1 MGRNW
6 DKPNVEDVKADKEK
20 SKGESKATEE
30 TAALPKTP
38 DSSNPKPKAKKP
50 RTSTAASLAKSPN
63 ATGLKVSKPKKKE
76 LKVIPGK
83 ASKSSASLSPP
94 PKLASGPKPHDP
106 TKKQRPSHVFSF
118 SDSSLTDEEMD
129 GQTSKVG
136 ESSKTKTKTKK
147 DAKDVVKRPTKK
159 DDGKVKAKA
168 KEVNGKEKTAVKGEK
183 GKGKGKGKAKEAIKE
198 GEKKVRAKPVKKP
211 EVVVEPP
218 VFEKV
223 DTRLGRVEAEHRIT
237 VSLASQAWLIL
248 VTRIPMPLPK
258 CALNSRTIVACAR

>member
-6 DKPNVEDVKADKEK
+6 DKPNVENVKPAKEK
-20 SKGESKATEE
+20 SKGKLKATED
-30 TAALPKTP
+30 TAILPKTP
-38 DSSNPKPKAKKP
+38 DSSDPKPKAKKP

-83 ASKSSASLSPP
+83 ASKSSPSLSPP
-94 PKLASGPKPHDP
+94 PKLTSGPKPHDP

-136 ESSKTKTKTKK
+136 ESSKTKAKTKK
-147 DAKDVVKRPTKK
+147 YAKDVVKRPTKK
-159 DDGKVKAKA
+159 DDGKVKAKV

-183 GKGKGKGKAKEAIKE
+183 GKGKAKAKEAIKE

-223 DTRLGRVEAEHRIT
+223 DTRLGRVEAEHRIM
-237 VSLASQAWLIL
+237 VSLASPAWLI
-248 VTRIPMPLPK
+248 
-258 CALNSRTIVACAR
+258 

>member
-6 DKPNVEDVKADKEK
+6 DKPNVEDVKAAKEK
-20 SKGESKATEE
+20 GKGKSKATED

-38 DSSNPKPKAKKP
+38 DSSDPKPKAKKP

-63 ATGLKVSKPKKKE
+63 TAGLKVSKPKKKE

-83 ASKSSASLSPP
+83 ASKSSDTLSPP
-94 PKLASGPKPHDP
+94 PKLSSGPKPHDP

-147 DAKDVVKRPTKK
+147 DAKAGVKRPTKK

-183 GKGKGKGKAKEAIKE
+183 GKGKGKGKGKAKEAIKE
-198 GEKKVRAKPVKKP
+198 GEKKVQAKPVKKP

-223 DTRLGRVEAEHRIT
+223 DTRLGRVEAEHRIM
-237 VSLASQAWLIL
+237 VSLASQAWLI
-248 VTRIPMPLPK
+248 
-258 CALNSRTIVACAR
+258 

>member
-6 DKPNVEDVKADKEK
+6 DKPNVENVKPAKEK
-20 SKGESKATEE
+20 SKGKSKD

-38 DSSNPKPKAKKP
+38 DSSDPKPKAKQP

-63 ATGLKVSKPKKKE
+63 TAGLKVSKPKKKE
-76 LKVIPGK
+76 LKVIQGK

-94 PKLASGPKPHDP
+94 PKLTSGPIPHDP

-129 GQTSKVG
+129 GQTSNIG

-147 DAKDVVKRPTKK
+147 DAKDVVKRPSKK

-223 DTRLGRVEAEHRIT
+223 DTRLGRVEAEHRIM
-237 VSLASQAWLIL
+237 VSLASQAWLI
-248 VTRIPMPLPK
+248 
-258 CALNSRTIVACAR
+258 